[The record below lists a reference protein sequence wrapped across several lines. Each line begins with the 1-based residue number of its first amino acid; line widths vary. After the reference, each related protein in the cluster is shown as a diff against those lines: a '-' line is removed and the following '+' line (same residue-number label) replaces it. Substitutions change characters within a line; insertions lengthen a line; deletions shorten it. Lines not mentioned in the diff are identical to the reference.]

1 MPDDKSTSKK
11 EVELTKDAA
20 KKIEDQKKYRKHVEE
35 TLKECSFTVI
45 DEKQYSLLF
54 NKEKFVFHLP
64 TFLEKT
70 QIQAIIAKITYNPV
84 GTISGELDIESSGDL
99 SLRCRTKLFTCMC
112 VLSDQKDYDLD
123 DLNESEVFN
132 FGYSVLL
139 SEQEFINR
147 KKKVSTE
154 EQ

>member
-35 TLKECSFTVI
+35 TLKECSFTIV
-45 DEKQYSLLF
+45 DDKKYSLIF
-54 NKEKFVFHLP
+54 NKETFVFHLP

-70 QIQAIIAKITYNPV
+70 QIQAIIAQIAYNPA
-84 GTISGELDIESSGDL
+84 GTISGEIDIESSGDL
-99 SLRCRTKLFTCMC
+99 SLRSRTKLFTCMC
-112 VLSDQKDYDLD
+112 VLSNKKDYNLD
-123 DLNESEVFN
+123 VLSENEVFN